1 MPHRALVYHRPWL
14 LISLIAG
21 ISYFFVSDAPIG
33 GIWLMLWKG
42 AGVAFLAVYAA
53 FRGRGSDG
61 ALITTALAFGAMG
74 DIALETSFLIGGAL
88 FAIGHAIAITLY
100 LRNRRAKASPSQAL
114 AGLSLLVLTPLIAAL
129 MTYPIENWLVATG
142 YSAIVGAMAAAAWT
156 SRFPRYRVGLGAVM
170 FVVSDL
176 LIFARE
182 AAVLPD
188 LVTGWL
194 IWPLYYGA
202 QFLIAVGVVQTL
214 RKDHDRAIG

>member
-1 MPHRALVYHRPWL
+1 MPHRALVDHRPWL

-61 ALITTALAFGAMG
+61 ALIAAALAFGAMG

-88 FAIGHAIAITLY
+88 FAIGHTIAIALY
-100 LRNRRAKASPSQAL
+100 LRNRRAKTSPSQAL

-129 MTYPIENWLVATG
+129 MTFPIENWLVATG

-156 SRFPRYRVGLGAVM
+156 SRFPRYRVGIGAAM

-188 LVTGWL
+188 PVTGWL

>member
-1 MPHRALVYHRPWL
+1 M
-14 LISLIAG
+14 
-21 ISYFFVSDAPIG
+21 
-33 GIWLMLWKG
+33 
-42 AGVAFLAVYAA
+42 
-53 FRGRGSDG
+53 
-61 ALITTALAFGAMG
+61 
-74 DIALETSFLIGGAL
+74 
-88 FAIGHAIAITLY
+88 
-100 LRNRRAKASPSQAL
+100 
-114 AGLSLLVLTPLIAAL
+114 LTPLIAAL

-142 YSAIVGAMAAAAWT
+142 YSAIVGLLASAAWT

-176 LIFARE
+176 LIFARV

>member
-1 MPHRALVYHRPWL
+1 MPHRALVDHRPWL

-53 FRGRGSDG
+53 FRGPGSDG
-61 ALITTALAFGAMG
+61 ALIAAALAFGAMG

-100 LRNRRAKASPSQAL
+100 LRNRRAKARPSQAL
-114 AGLSLLVLTPLIAAL
+114 AGVSLLVLTPLIAAL
-129 MTYPIENWLVATG
+129 ITYPIENWLVGTG

-156 SRFPRYRVGLGAVM
+156 SRFPRYRVGLGAVT

-182 AAVLPD
+182 ATVLPD

-202 QFLIAVGVVQTL
+202 QFLIAAGVVQTL

>member
-1 MPHRALVYHRPWL
+1 MPHRALVDHRPWL

-53 FRGRGSDG
+53 FRGRGFDG
-61 ALITTALAFGAMG
+61 ALIAAALAFGAMG

-88 FAIGHAIAITLY
+88 FAIGHAIAIALY
-100 LRNRRAKASPSQAL
+100 LRNRRTKPSPSQAL

-156 SRFPRYRVGLGAVM
+156 SRFPRYRVGIGAVM

-182 AAVLPD
+182 SAVLPD

-214 RKDHDRAIG
+214 RKDHDRAVG

>member
-1 MPHRALVYHRPWL
+1 MPHRALVDHRPWL

-88 FAIGHAIAITLY
+88 FATGHAIAITLY

-129 MTYPIENWLVATG
+129 MTYPIENWLMATG

-194 IWPLYYGA
+194 IWALYYGA

-214 RKDHDRAIG
+214 RKDHDSAIG